1 MANSENTDSPET
13 SETTAVERKTWQFG
27 HFQTK
32 HDGTRWRLVRTHT
45 ERGFK
50 VYRDFK
56 VVASN
61 KSATPLV
68 ALARELSRVEKRDIR
83 RRRALN
89 QIADLRETVAVID
102 AEIAAEA
109 APVVEAA

>member
-1 MANSENTDSPET
+1 MSENTENTET
-13 SETTAVERKTWQFG
+13 SDPTVRKTWQFG

-32 HDGTRWRLVRTHT
+32 HDGRKWRLVRTHNT
-45 ERGFK
+45 SGYT
-50 VYRDFK
+50 VYRDRK

-83 RRRALN
+83 LRRIRSQVRDLN
-89 QIADLRETVAVID
+89 GQLAAID
-102 AEIAAEA
+102 AEITAEASAAAEVA
-109 APVVEAA
+109 

>member
-1 MANSENTDSPET
+1 MANAENTDSTEP
-13 SETTAVERKTWQFG
+13 TTRKTWQFG

-32 HDGTRWRLVRTHT
+32 HDGRKWRLVRTHST
-45 ERGFK
+45 LGWKLFGDDLK
-50 VYRDFK
+50 VM
-56 VVASN
+56 ASN

-68 ALARELSRVEKRDIR
+68 ALARELTRVEKRNLR

-109 APVVEAA
+109 VQVAEVA

>member
-1 MANSENTDSPET
+1 MSENTNNIDT
-13 SETTAVERKTWQFG
+13 DTTPREHKTWQFG

-32 HDGTRWRLVRTHT
+32 HDGSRWRLTRTHSI
-45 ERGFK
+45 RGWQLCGENAG
-50 VYRDFK
+50 K
-56 VVASN
+56 VVAAK

-68 ALARELSRVEKRDIR
+68 ALAREMTRVEKRDIR

-89 QIADLRETVAVID
+89 QIADLREVVAVID

-109 APVVEAA
+109 ASDVV

>member
-1 MANSENTDSPET
+1 MANAENTDSTEP
-13 SETTAVERKTWQFG
+13 TTRKTWQFG

-32 HDGTRWRLVRTHT
+32 HDGRKWRLVRTHT
-45 ERGFK
+45 DRGFK

-56 VVASN
+56 VLASN

-83 RRRALN
+83 SRRIRN
-89 QIADLRETVAVID
+89 QIIDLNKALTAIGD
-102 AEIAAEA
+102 EIAAEA
-109 APVVEAA
+109 AQVAEVA

>member
-1 MANSENTDSPET
+1 MANENTENTET
-13 SETTAVERKTWQFG
+13 DTTPRERKTWQFG

-32 HDGTRWRLVRTHT
+32 HDGKRWRLVRTHST
-45 ERGFK
+45 RGWKLFGDD
-50 VYRDFK
+50 RK

-68 ALARELSRVEKRDIR
+68 ALARETSRVEKRDIR

-109 APVVEAA
+109 APVSEVA